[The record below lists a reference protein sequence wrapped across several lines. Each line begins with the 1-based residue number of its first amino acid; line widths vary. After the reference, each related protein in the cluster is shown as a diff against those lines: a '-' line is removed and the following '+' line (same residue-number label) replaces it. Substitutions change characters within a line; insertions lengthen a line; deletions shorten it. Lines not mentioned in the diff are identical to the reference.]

1 MKFRRLIASVAL
13 LTIVFGLFGLGA
25 IGQANAQTTDT
36 QAPGFVSGV
45 TATPGDASVTV
56 KWNAATDNVGVTGY
70 VVYHGTTSVAQAYRD
85 RNEVIAYDAFSEIG
99 NVLTTTISG
108 LTNNTQYYFV
118 VTAMD
123 AAGNESANYSAE
135 VSATPIKAAVT
146 DDGTPPRVVGAV
158 ADGCNRVRV
167 SFSEAIQLPTNG
179 AAPFR
184 IENLDS
190 LQFLTVTS
198 VALDESDSKVAV
210 LSTADMEANAQY
222 LLTVGSQI
230 QDLSGKP
237 VVSGTSDT
245 GVFAGV
251 ACTETPVDE
260 EPVDEEPIGGTDAE
274 PPLLLTVTVV
284 TPTELTLEFNEN
296 VIFATPTPDTT
307 TPDAEPR
314 NPALDHFFIVNREG
328 ITLEV
333 TAVDYLEVED
343 PTAPGTTSFNTK
355 VLVLTTLEHA
365 SQGNYTL
372 TVQGLK
378 DEAGNATDGDFIRVM
393 EYTAPAFT
401 VPDTIAPEDVTGFL
415 SNLMDM
421 AVALNWE
428 SSLNSAGDLVD
439 HYLYVS
445 QDGGQ
450 TYEKKE
456 TLGRDASSYTF
467 EGGVEGKTYLFKV
480 TTVDEHGNESEGV
493 VTTVTLP
500 MTGVGLGLLGGAS
513 LLGGRWAAR
522 RRRGVAAPEVK

>member
-1 MKFRRLIASVAL
+1 M
-13 LTIVFGLFGLGA
+13 TIVFGLLGLGA
-25 IGQANAQTTDT
+25 IGQANAQAADT

-56 KWNAATDNVGVTGY
+56 KWSAATDNVGVTGY
-70 VVYHGTTSVAQAYRD
+70 VVYHGTTSVAQAYQS
-85 RNEVIAYDAFSEIG
+85 NTEVIAYDAFAEIG

-118 VTAMD
+118 VTATD
-123 AAGNESANYSAE
+123 AAGNESTNYSTE

-158 ADGCNRVRV
+158 ADGCDRVRV
-167 SFSEAIQLPTNG
+167 SFSEAIKLPTN
-179 AAPFR
+179 AATPFR

-190 LQFLTVTS
+190 LQFLTVSS

-210 LSTADMEANAQY
+210 LSTADMALSAQY

-251 ACTETPVDE
+251 ACTETPVEE
-260 EPVDEEPIGGTDAE
+260 EPVEEEPIGGADTE
-274 PPLLLTVTVV
+274 PPLLLEVTVV

-296 VIFATPTPDTT
+296 VIFATPLPVANTT
-307 TPDAEPR
+307 TPEAEPR
-314 NPALDHFFIVNREG
+314 NPALDHFSIVNGDG
-328 ITLEV
+328 IALEV

-365 SQGNYTL
+365 PQGDYTL
-372 TVQGLK
+372 TVQGIK

-401 VPDTIAPEDVTGFL
+401 VPDTIAPEEVTGFL
-415 SNLMDM
+415 SNLMEM

-467 EGGVEGKTYLFKV
+467 EGGVEGQTYLFKV

-522 RRRGVAAPEVK
+522 RRRGIAQ